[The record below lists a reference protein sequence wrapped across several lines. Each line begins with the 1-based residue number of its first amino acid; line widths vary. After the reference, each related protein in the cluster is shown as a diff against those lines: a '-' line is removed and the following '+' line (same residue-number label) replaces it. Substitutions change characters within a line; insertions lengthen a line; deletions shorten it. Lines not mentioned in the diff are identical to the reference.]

1 MKTTT
6 DLMLSIDIET
16 FSTTDLS
23 AAGVYRYVE
32 DPDFEILLLAYAFED
47 EPVKVVDLASGED
60 IPDDVALALTD
71 PEVIKSAWNANFERT
86 CLAEFMD
93 TAMPPEQWEDTM
105 ITAAQMGLPLSL
117 AAAGAALG
125 LPEDQQKLAEGR
137 RLIQQFS
144 KPCRP
149 SKANG
154 MKTRVLPEDAPE
166 RWAKYKEYN
175 ARDVETERAIR
186 KALEDFRIAESEH
199 ELWCIDQ
206 RINDRGVMLD
216 RPFVK
221 NAAWIDQQI
230 KTELKEEAARISGLE
245 NPNSVQQIKDWI
257 RQVSGIK
264 VESLDK
270 RVIGDV
276 MEQLKDYPQIKRFLQ
291 IRSALAKTST
301 AKYARMLECVNK
313 DDRIRGLSQFYG
325 AARTGRWC
333 LTGDHEVLTP
343 DGWIRLDDLAGT
355 MKEILCWNAKTEML
369 SFQKAKGVQ
378 FDYKGEMYC
387 YEQLRV
393 SQIATP
399 EHRMPVL
406 GKNGIWTE
414 KTVGEIGEHQTK
426 IAFTGRR
433 LRQPRAHA
441 SVELRILIMTQ
452 ADGHYTSEG
461 ALRFHFSK
469 ERKKERCEK
478 LLNDCDIPHTYNDNA
493 DGTATITIK
502 PAYIPIWLRTFKSKT
517 FGFWL
522 LDEPAEVLFDE
533 LMFWDGYAASKNSMQ
548 YVTTNR
554 QNADVVQACALCAGY
569 SATLLEKKQSQAG
582 WSTAYYVNIWRN
594 PGQGTGIRK
603 NQISKVAHDGPVYC
617 AETPTG
623 FFAVRR
629 NGKVWITGNSGRN
642 VQLQNLTK
650 NKMPDADLEMARELV
665 EDGDAE
671 TFGLLFDPA
680 NALSELIRTSLV
692 PRPGC
697 KFVVSDF
704 SAIEARVLAWMA
716 GEQWRLD
723 VFNGSG
729 KIYEAS
735 AEQMFHLPPGSV
747 KKGDPMRQKG
757 KIAELALGYGGSVG
771 ALTTMGALEMGLTEN
786 ELKPLVD
793 SWRAA
798 NRRITAFWWDVDKLV
813 RSVIKT
819 KKKKKLGRIAAR
831 MDGDF
836 LRIQLPSGRE
846 ISYAKPRVTPGGITY
861 SGQILAGGWG
871 RIETYGPK
879 LVENIIQA
887 TSRDCLAESMRRL
900 EKAEIPIVFHVHD
913 EVICEV
919 PAEKTTF
926 YADGRPYFTVPAG
939 CASEVA
945 EIMSRPIEWTPGLP
959 MKADAYECMYYRKD

>member
-16 FSTTDLS
+16 FSATDLS

-47 EPVKVVDLASGED
+47 EPVEVVDLSSGED

-166 RWAKYKEYN
+166 RWVIYKEYN

-257 RQVSGIK
+257 RKVSGIK

-276 MEQLKDYPQIKRFLQ
+276 MEQLKDYPQIIRFLQ

-325 AARTGRWC
+325 AARTGRW
-333 LTGDHEVLTP
+333 
-343 DGWIRLDDLAGT
+343 
-355 MKEILCWNAKTEML
+355 
-369 SFQKAKGVQ
+369 
-378 FDYKGEMYC
+378 
-387 YEQLRV
+387 
-393 SQIATP
+393 
-399 EHRMPVL
+399 
-406 GKNGIWTE
+406 
-414 KTVGEIGEHQTK
+414 
-426 IAFTGRR
+426 
-433 LRQPRAHA
+433 
-441 SVELRILIMTQ
+441 
-452 ADGHYTSEG
+452 
-461 ALRFHFSK
+461 
-469 ERKKERCEK
+469 
-478 LLNDCDIPHTYNDNA
+478 
-493 DGTATITIK
+493 
-502 PAYIPIWLRTFKSKT
+502 
-517 FGFWL
+517 
-522 LDEPAEVLFDE
+522 
-533 LMFWDGYAASKNSMQ
+533 
-548 YVTTNR
+548 
-554 QNADVVQACALCAGY
+554 
-569 SATLLEKKQSQAG
+569 
-582 WSTAYYVNIWRN
+582 
-594 PGQGTGIRK
+594 
-603 NQISKVAHDGPVYC
+603 
-617 AETPTG
+617 
-623 FFAVRR
+623 
-629 NGKVWITGNSGRN
+629 SGRN

-680 NALSELIRTSLV
+680 NALSELIRTSLI

-771 ALTTMGALEMGLTEN
+771 ALTTMGALEMGLNEN

-861 SGQILAGGWG
+861 SGQIMAGGWG

-919 PAEKTTF
+919 PAW
-926 YADGRPYFTVPAG
+926 

-945 EIMSRPIEWTPGLP
+945 EIMSRPIAWAPGLP
-959 MKADAYECMYYRKD
+959 MKADAYECVYYRKD

>member
-16 FSTTDLS
+16 FSATDLS

-47 EPVKVVDLASGED
+47 EPVGVVDLASGET

-105 ITAAQMGLPLSL
+105 IIAAQMGLPLSL

-137 RLIQQFS
+137 RLIQTFS

-166 RWAKYKEYN
+166 RWEKYKEYN

-221 NAAWIDQQI
+221 NAARIDQQI

-257 RQVSGIK
+257 RKVSGIK

-325 AARTGRWC
+325 AARTGRW
-333 LTGDHEVLTP
+333 
-343 DGWIRLDDLAGT
+343 
-355 MKEILCWNAKTEML
+355 
-369 SFQKAKGVQ
+369 
-378 FDYKGEMYC
+378 
-387 YEQLRV
+387 
-393 SQIATP
+393 
-399 EHRMPVL
+399 
-406 GKNGIWTE
+406 
-414 KTVGEIGEHQTK
+414 
-426 IAFTGRR
+426 
-433 LRQPRAHA
+433 
-441 SVELRILIMTQ
+441 
-452 ADGHYTSEG
+452 
-461 ALRFHFSK
+461 
-469 ERKKERCEK
+469 
-478 LLNDCDIPHTYNDNA
+478 
-493 DGTATITIK
+493 
-502 PAYIPIWLRTFKSKT
+502 
-517 FGFWL
+517 
-522 LDEPAEVLFDE
+522 
-533 LMFWDGYAASKNSMQ
+533 
-548 YVTTNR
+548 
-554 QNADVVQACALCAGY
+554 
-569 SATLLEKKQSQAG
+569 
-582 WSTAYYVNIWRN
+582 
-594 PGQGTGIRK
+594 
-603 NQISKVAHDGPVYC
+603 
-617 AETPTG
+617 
-623 FFAVRR
+623 
-629 NGKVWITGNSGRN
+629 SGRN

-650 NKMPDADLEMARELV
+650 NKMPDQDLELARELV

-723 VFNGSG
+723 VFNGDG

-793 SWRAA
+793 SWRSA

-861 SGQILAGGWG
+861 SGQIMAGGWG

-919 PAEKTTF
+919 LAEDTTF

-945 EIMSRPIEWTPGLP
+945 EIMSRPIEWAPGLP
-959 MKADAYECMYYRKD
+959 MKADAYECMYYSKD